1 MEKSNN
7 IKKFIVLSYINRNQV
22 QKLRKNVEGFTPK
35 FWLNCFF
42 PSYCQW
48 HGKFTLAFPE
58 SRSFQELIAIFYYF
72 SLLMASWKQGKCS
85 ETPYGCFF
93 STSLPFLL
101 LNKNKLYVLFCCKCM
116 VLYNRQQGTGRVL
129 YTPCLIHGKDMC

>member
-85 ETPYGCFF
+85 ETPCGCFF
-93 STSLPFLL
+93 PPPSLFSFLIKI
-101 LNKNKLYVLFCCKCM
+101 NCMYCSVVSVWCCTID
-116 VLYNRQQGTGRVL
+116 NREQDEFYILPV
-129 YTPCLIHGKDMC
+129 